1 MNIQEKYHE
10 YLRDVRTTTEDMF
23 YDDLFHMTFAVFS
36 KAITED
42 IFQELVPISVFEACL
57 KVQMHRRMFPDRYGR
72 W

>member
-23 YDDLFHMTFAVFS
+23 YDDLFKMTFAVFS
-36 KAITED
+36 VAIKGEQFNDLLPVSMFTE
-42 IFQELVPISVFEACL
+42 CL
-57 KVQMHRRMFPDRYGR
+57 RVQRWRIAFPDKRGR